1 MLNRVLPHVPTK
13 KKTEILKT
21 QGDRYRKKYPD
32 TVQPFSGIHELFE
45 ALRKEGCRLAI
56 ATTCKKDELDRYD
69 ALMRVRNLCEVVV
82 CGSDVKRGKPH
93 PDLFRFVLS
102 KLALHQHS
110 QALAIGD
117 TPYDNGSSRGRHA
130 ERGCPVL
137 TGGFSEI
144 ELKQAGCAS
153 VVTYVCELRNVV
165 VLRGPAE
172 RSDI

>member
-1 MLNRVLPHVPTK
+1 MLNRLLPHVPTK
-13 KKTEILKT
+13 QKTEILKA
-21 QGDRYRKKYPD
+21 QGDRYRKEYLG

-45 ALRKEGCRLAI
+45 ALRKEGYRLAI

-69 ALMRVRNLCEVVV
+69 ELMGVRKLCEVVV

-93 PDLFRFVLS
+93 PDLFRFVLD

-117 TPYDNGSSRGRHA
+117 TPYDDMAALATGMRCVG
-130 ERGCPVL
+130 VL
-137 TGGFSEI
+137 TGGFSEV

-165 VLRGPAE
+165 VLGRTSESAP
-172 RSDI
+172 R